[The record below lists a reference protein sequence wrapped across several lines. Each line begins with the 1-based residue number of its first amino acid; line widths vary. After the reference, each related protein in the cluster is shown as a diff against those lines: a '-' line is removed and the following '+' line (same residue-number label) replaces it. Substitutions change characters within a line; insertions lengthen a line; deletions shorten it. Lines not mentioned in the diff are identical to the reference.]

1 MRKGMDQAAESI
13 RLLHVRRQAVRSL
26 QARIRMVEADAV
38 SLRSSGSSVP
48 VRGGGN
54 RQEQRLVA
62 MISRKEKLE
71 QQERALQDMILQTER
86 ALYKLPKDARRVLL
100 WFYSQPRRTVQQMQ
114 EELHMGRST
123 VYRLRDKALL
133 AMAQMLGYL

>member
-100 WFYSQPRRTVQQMQ
+100 WFYSQPRLTVQQMQ